1 MSIKIYSV
9 RWEIGAHLPFNK
21 EINASLLNAIQQ
33 GMYAL
38 QIFMGN
44 PKSFTRQPI
53 HEEDIRICQTL
64 IKKYPTNIFTH
75 FPYTANL
82 AGKSKKDGLAWNN
95 NAVVDRNLN
104 ITLKGLEYELSV
116 VARIGKGVV
125 IHPGSFPDRDIGH
138 QTVSKTIN
146 RINFTP
152 KSMLLLENCAG
163 EGNKLCKTFKEIG
176 TVISLVDE
184 KSRKHI
190 GVCVDTAHIWGQGD
204 YDLRKVE
211 EVERLFQDFDEEIG
225 IDNFKLLHLNDS
237 SVELGSK
244 KDRHAHIATGKIW
257 SQDQKSLIWLLDKCT
272 YYKIPIILET
282 GGPCMY
288 TLSLLDFE

>member
-1 MSIKIYSV
+1 MSIQIYSV

-21 EINASLLNAIQQ
+21 EINTSLLDAIQQ

-75 FPYTANL
+75 FPYTSNL

-95 NAVVDRNLN
+95 NSVVDRNLN

-125 IHPGSFPDRDIGH
+125 IHP
-138 QTVSKTIN
+138 
-146 RINFTP
+146 
-152 KSMLLLENCAG
+152 
-163 EGNKLCKTFKEIG
+163 
-176 TVISLVDE
+176 
-184 KSRKHI
+184 I

-282 GGPCMY
+282 GGACMY